1 MNSKLQDD
9 TPGEDYVYMFPHKD
23 KFFWLN
29 RLIELRITYP
39 DVKIH
44 ENVTDISWRELRK
57 LYYSQILK

>member
-1 MNSKLQDD
+1 MIPPTGTFS
-9 TPGEDYVYMFPHKD
+9 PHKD

-29 RLIELRITYP
+29 RLRELRIQYH
-39 DVKIH
+39 DVKIP